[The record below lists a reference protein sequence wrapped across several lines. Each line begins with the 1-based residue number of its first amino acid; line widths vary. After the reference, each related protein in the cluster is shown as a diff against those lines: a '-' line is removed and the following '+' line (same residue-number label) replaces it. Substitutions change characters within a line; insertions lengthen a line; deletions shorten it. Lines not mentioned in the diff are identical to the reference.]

1 MKRLIWAGPARRDLF
16 RIAADA
22 GELDRDLPLILLE
35 RVEKAPLTLL
45 DYPGM
50 GTPLGSTRL
59 RKWPV
64 RKTPFIL
71 IYAERGDT
79 VEVRRVLH
87 AASDW
92 LALFS

>member
-16 RIAADA
+16 AIAAEAAEQDA
-22 GELDRDLPLILLE
+22 DLPHILLE
-35 RVEKAPLTLL
+35 RVETAPLALL
-45 DYPGM
+45 DYPAM
-50 GTPLGSTRL
+50 GSPLGTTKL

-71 IYAERGDT
+71 IYAQRDDR
-79 VEVRRVLH
+79 VEIRRVLH

-92 LALFS
+92 LDLFP

>member
-1 MKRLIWAGPARRDLF
+1 LKRLIWAGPARRDLF
-16 RIAADA
+16 QIAAEA
-22 GELDRDLPLILLE
+22 GEKDPDLPLILLE

-45 DYPGM
+45 DYPAI
-50 GTPLGSTRL
+50 GTPLGSMRL

-71 IYAERGDT
+71 IYAERGDS
-79 VEVRRVLH
+79 VEIRRVLH

-92 LALFS
+92 LELFP